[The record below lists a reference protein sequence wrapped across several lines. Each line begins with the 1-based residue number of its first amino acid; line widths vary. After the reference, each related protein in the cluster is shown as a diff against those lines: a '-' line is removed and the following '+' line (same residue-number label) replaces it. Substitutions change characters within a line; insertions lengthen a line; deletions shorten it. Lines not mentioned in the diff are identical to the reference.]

1 MFSGIARIVLPLWLA
16 ACASSR
22 PGTIGAAL
30 GQTDEHRLFVRATP
44 EGQGAA
50 RAGIVPGDEIL
61 FLDGKSVRA
70 MSPEEIRR
78 GVRGDVGS
86 TLVVTL
92 VRGGQTMEVKI
103 VRTPLLAD
111 TKEEKTR

>member
-1 MFSGIARIVLPLWLA
+1 MGVM
-16 ACASSR
+16 ACASSQ

-30 GQTDEHRLFVRATP
+30 GQTEEHRLFVRGTP

-61 FLDGKSVRA
+61 LLDGKSVRA
-70 MSPEEIRR
+70 MSPEDVR
-78 GVRGDVGS
+78 GAVRGDVGS
-86 TLVVTL
+86 TLVVTI

-103 VRTPLLAD
+103 VRTPLLAEK
-111 TKEEKTR
+111 KEEKGR